1 MEKCILNKILLF
13 NSENTYIHIAPFVA
27 PILKNKKGEK
37 K

>member
-1 MEKCILNKILLF
+1 MENRILNKMLLL